1 MTNARQRKITMK
13 KSVTKTIAKTNGIS
27 RREIFRSGAA
37 RTAALLS
44 AAGATPLS
52 AAAAPEPRTEPPPD
66 VYTHIGVRPV
76 INCTATVTSN
86 GGSRTLPEVIE
97 AIEHASHYH
106 VNLDDLMEAAGRR
119 ISELLQVEWAMVSS
133 GAASALTHATAGC
146 IAGSDPE
153 RMQQL
158 PKMDGLKNEVI
169 TPKSSRTG
177 YDYAVR
183 MVGVKMI
190 EVDSAEELQA
200 AINQRTGMIIVLGD
214 RFGSDVRLPL
224 KEVAPIAKKAGVPV
238 LVDAAADYLIAPNPY
253 IAEGADLVAYSGG
266 KISRGPQGGGLL
278 VGREDLV
285 RAAFANSAP
294 HHAFGRPLKVSKEEI
309 VGVTTAVE
317 VFMTKRDLVGA
328 EYREWESWYDHID
341 SVITKVDGVSTLR
354 VGPSRGGPF
363 PVLTIQWDP
372 AKIGLTAGELGKMLL
387 DGEPSIATHASG
399 NGHSF
404 RFRPVALKPHEYQIV
419 AERMHS
425 LFRNAPP
432 PKRKPV
438 PRPPA
443 ADISGRWDVEIKFL
457 LGEASQQLFLEA
469 DGNHVS
475 GTHKAT
481 RLTGKLSGSIDGDR
495 VRFRSTLPYESSNP
509 GYSFEG
515 KVSGDSMSGTISS
528 SPSATW
534 TAKRHDYA

>member
-1 MTNARQRKITMK
+1 MK

-37 RTAALLS
+37 STAALLS

-133 GAASALTHATAGC
+133 GAAAALTHATAGC

-190 EVDSAEELQA
+190 EVDSAEELRA
-200 AINQRTGMIIVLGD
+200 AINQRTGMILVLGD

-341 SVITKVDGVSTLR
+341 SVITKVDGVSTSR
-354 VGPSRGGPF
+354 GAPSRGGPF
-363 PVLTIQWDP
+363 PVLTIEWAP
-372 AKIGLTAGELGKMLL
+372 TKIGFTAGELGKMLL
-387 DGEPSIATHASG
+387 DG
-399 NGHSF
+399 
-404 RFRPVALKPHEYQIV
+404 
-419 AERMHS
+419 
-425 LFRNAPP
+425 
-432 PKRKPV
+432 
-438 PRPPA
+438 
-443 ADISGRWDVEIKFL
+443 
-457 LGEASQQLFLEA
+457 
-469 DGNHVS
+469 
-475 GTHKAT
+475 
-481 RLTGKLSGSIDGDR
+481 
-495 VRFRSTLPYESSNP
+495 
-509 GYSFEG
+509 
-515 KVSGDSMSGTISS
+515 
-528 SPSATW
+528 
-534 TAKRHDYA
+534 